1 MKVMLVLLLGL
12 TAALPENA
20 SGDGS
25 TNDKRWVNNYN
36 QTLHFVCPG
45 HQSISLIISEHQD
58 GYKDRLWD
66 LGCKKTFSKLS
77 LCYWTDYVNKFDRNF
92 DFSCPFGTAITGM
105 DSYYDNKK
113 EDRRWKYFCCKG
125 DVPVAYDCQWG
136 RYVNGFDA
144 YLRWEAPTNYYLVGT
159 SSYQDSSKEDRRW
172 KYRYCAKG

>member
-25 TNDKRWVNNYN
+25 TKDTTRVNNYN
-36 QTLHFVCPG
+36 QPLNFVCPDQ
-45 HQSISLIISEHQD
+45 QSIGLII
-58 GYKDRLWD
+58 
-66 LGCKKTFSKLS
+66 
-77 LCYWTDYVNKFDRNF
+77 
-92 DFSCPFGTAITGM
+92 
-105 DSYYDNKK
+105 
-113 EDRRWKYFCCKG
+113 RWKYFCCKG

-159 SSYQDSSKEDRRW
+159 SSYQDSSKE
-172 KYRYCAKG
+172 